1 MELTAEQKRAIDC
14 ILCIFETGRLPSP
27 GAYATCSIL
36 NDGAGISYGKHQ
48 STDKGGTLDLVVQ
61 RYIAKNGQNAAALKP
76 FVQYLTGNQS
86 VPFHPGGPPRPQ
98 WLLTLMN
105 LLGASGSDP
114 LMQKAQDEIFEE
126 QYMNP
131 ALGHARSAG
140 VKYALS
146 VLVIYDTCIQSG
158 PGAVSRMRNLFSE
171 ASPANGGDEKAW
183 TKAYI
188 RARQNW
194 LLAFPNPLVQASHYR
209 TKALMALADSDN
221 WDLKLPARVRS
232 VTVT

>member
-1 MELTAEQKRAIDC
+1 MTLTADQKRVIDS

-27 GAYATCSIL
+27 SAYATCTIL

-76 FVQYLTGNQS
+76 FIANLSGNQS
-86 VPFHPGGPPRPQ
+86 AQFPPGTPRPA
-98 WLLTLMN
+98 WLVNLMN
-105 LLGASGSDP
+105 LLVASGADP

-131 ALGHARSAG
+131 ALGHANAAG
-140 VKYALS
+140 VQHPLS

-158 PGAVSRMRNLFSE
+158 PGMVSRMRNLFSE

-188 RARQNW
+188 RSRQNW
-194 LLAFPNPLVQASHYR
+194 LAAFPNPLVQASVYR
-209 TKALMALADSDN
+209 TKSMMSLAESDK
-221 WDLKLPARVRS
+221 WSLATPLTVRNIKI
-232 VTVT
+232 T

>member
-1 MELTAEQKRAIDC
+1 MELTPEQKRAIDS

-27 GAYATCSIL
+27 SAYATCTIL

-76 FVQYLTGNQS
+76 MVQYLTGNQTTPY
-86 VPFHPGGPPRPQ
+86 VPGIARPA
-98 WLLTLMN
+98 WLLSLIN
-105 LLGASGSDP
+105 LLVSSGADP
-114 LMQKAQDEIFEE
+114 IMQKAQDEIFEE

-131 ALGHARSAG
+131 ALGHAKAAG
-140 VKYALS
+140 VKHALS
-146 VLVIYDTCIQSG
+146 LLVIYDTCIQSG
-158 PGAVSRMRNLFSE
+158 PGMVSRMRNLFSE
-171 ASPANGGDEKAW
+171 ACPANGGDEKAW

>member
-1 MELTAEQKRAIDC
+1 MDLTADQKRAIDST
-14 ILCIFETGRLPSP
+14 LCIFETGRLPSP
-27 GAYATCSIL
+27 SSYATCTIL
-36 NDGAGISYGKHQ
+36 ADGAGVSYGKHQ
-48 STDKGGTLDLVVQ
+48 STDKGGALDLVVQ

-76 FVQYLTGNQS
+76 FVPYLTGNQTAA
-86 VPFHPGGPPRPQ
+86 FPPSTQRPP
-98 WLLTLMN
+98 WLVNLMN
-105 LLGASGSDP
+105 LLVASGTDP

-131 ALGHARSAG
+131 ALGHARAAG
-140 VKYALS
+140 VKHALS
-146 VLVIYDTCIQSG
+146 LLVIYDTCIQSG

-194 LLAFPNPLVQASHYR
+194 LLAFPNTLVQASSYR
-209 TKALMALADSDN
+209 TKALMEIADADN
-221 WDLKLPARVRS
+221 WELKLPMVVRK
-232 VTVT
+232 VKIT